1 MLDLSERPSSFFFSS
16 SSSSSFSSLPDIT
29 CQLVSAVRLA
39 GLHLPHH
46 LPARDC
52 SETRRTSS
60 AASLDCTC
68 QFLIAVG
75 LAGLLQCDSFCGPR
89 RTFTARKSLWASPD
103 FLRLEIAVGSAGLF
117 APRKN
122 AERMSDKNV
131 RSGCQ
136 KKCQRECQMECQIK
150 CQR

>member
-1 MLDLSERPSSFFFSS
+1 MITGLLLLGAFFPTCQARVVRFLDVMTSSFLPSFF
-16 SSSSSFSSLPDIT
+16 L
-29 CQLVSAVRLA
+29 LLA
-39 GLHLPHH
+39 GHH

-89 RTFTARKSLWASPD
+89 RAFTARKSLWASPD
-103 FLRLEIAVGSAGLF
+103 FLRLEIAVGFAGLF